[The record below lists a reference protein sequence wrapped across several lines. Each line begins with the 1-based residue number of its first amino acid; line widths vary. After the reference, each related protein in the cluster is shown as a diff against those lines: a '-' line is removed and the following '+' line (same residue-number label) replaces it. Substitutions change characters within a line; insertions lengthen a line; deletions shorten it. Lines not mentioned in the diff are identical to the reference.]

1 MIILKVESFSFLEQE
16 LFSEVGDMKRCSVHY
31 DRSGRSK
38 VTYMIIVVSQL
49 SLINNHTTCATP
61 IWDSAGLVPFV

>member
-38 VTYMIIVVSQL
+38 VTYMIIAASQL
-49 SLINNHTTCATP
+49 SLINNHTTYATP
-61 IWDSAGLVPFV
+61 IWDSSCQV

>member
-38 VTYMIIVVSQL
+38 VTYTIIAAS
-49 SLINNHTTCATP
+49 
-61 IWDSAGLVPFV
+61 